1 MLANIAA
8 EALPNVIAIISRNYM
23 IFLGIG
29 SGLIFLALLCT
40 IFIRKK
46 TVEPKP
52 ADPPSQDA
60 EKADAT

>member
-1 MLANIAA
+1 
-8 EALPNVIAIISRNYM
+8 M

-52 ADPPSQDA
+52 ADPPAQDA